1 VVAKLTFSSYR
12 DTAVA
17 LQMAMDTWEQGL
29 TTTSGAIVS
38 EKTFT
43 FIIDFAWH
51 GGIWHYRTIDES
63 PANFLVKDIHGT

>member
-1 VVAKLTFSSYR
+1 
-12 DTAVA
+12 
-17 LQMAMDTWEQGL
+17 MAMDTWEQGL
-29 TTTSGAIVS
+29 TATSGAIVS